1 MKNNLKQH
9 NRICTIGSFTLIELL
24 VVIAIIAILAGMLL
38 PALNMARER
47 GRSSVCKS
55 NIKQLS
61 VIMFMYADDHN
72 GVFAPRNKPSNK
84 SNTWLKVWKANKY
97 LTNVKYVKCPSNT
110 NPDIKPSM
118 TSSNNDS
125 CYGVSCRW
133 DAINLSQLVNPSK
146 QIMFAESTKYYAP
159 DTDDWWDNKPA
170 QGYWDI
176 NISSIFEFRHSKK
189 MNVSNMAGGV
199 EEKDKIMFKELEP

>member
-9 NRICTIGSFTLIELL
+9 DRICTIGSFTLIELL

-47 GRSSVCKS
+47 GRNAVCKS
-55 NIKQLS
+55 NVKQLS
-61 VIMFMYADDHN
+61 VIMFMYSDDHN
-72 GVFAPRNKPSNK
+72 GVFAPRNKPSG
-84 SNTWLKVWKANKY
+84 NTWLKVWKVNKY

-133 DAINLSQLVNPSK
+133 DAIKLSQLANPSK
-146 QIMFAESTKYYAP
+146 QIMFAEGIEYYAP
-159 DTDDWWDNKPA
+159 DTDDWWTKPT
-170 QGYWDI
+170 QGYYDI
-176 NISSIFEFRHSKK
+176 KFPSTFEFRHSKK
-189 MNVSNMAGGV
+189 INIANMAGGV
-199 EEKDKIMFKELEP
+199 EEKEKIMPKELEP

>member
-47 GRSSVCKS
+47 GRNAVCKS
-55 NIKQLS
+55 NVKQLS

-72 GVFAPRNKPSNK
+72 GVFAPRNKPSG
-84 SNTWLKVWKANKY
+84 TVWLTYWKRYNY
-97 LTNVKYVKCPSNT
+97 LTNAKYLICPSNSDSSI
-110 NPDIKPSM
+110 NPSM
-118 TSSNNDS
+118 KTSNDES
-125 CYGVSCRW
+125 CYAVSCRW

-146 QIMFAESTKYYAP
+146 QIMFAEGIEYCAP
-159 DTDDWWDNKPA
+159 KTSDWWTKPA
-170 QGYWDI
+170 QGYYDL
-176 NISSIFEFRHSKK
+176 NFPSTFRFRHSKK
-189 MNVSNMAGGV
+189 MNISNMAGGV
-199 EEKDKIMFKELEP
+199 EEKEKIMPKELEP

>member
-1 MKNNLKQH
+1 MKKNL
-9 NRICTIGSFTLIELL
+9 FTLIELL

-38 PALNMARER
+38 PALNQARER

-61 VIMFMYADDHN
+61 LIMLMYADDHN

-84 SNTWLKVWKANKY
+84 SNTWLKVWKQNKY
-97 LTNVKYVKCPSNT
+97 LTNVKYLKCPSNI
-110 NPDIKPSM
+110 NADIKPSM
-118 TSSNNDS
+118 TTSNNDS

-133 DAINLSQLVNPSK
+133 DAINLSQLKNPSK
-146 QIMFAESTKYYAP
+146 QIMFAEGVKYYAP
-159 DTDDWWDNKPA
+159 DTKDWWDNRPE

-176 NISSIFEFRHSKK
+176 VVPSLFEFRHSKK
-189 MNVSNMAGGV
+189 MNISNMSGGV
-199 EEKDKIMFKELEP
+199 EEREKIYPDELEPSDS